1 MLAFVVAAALAPLA
15 PCAPETPP
23 ALALTGVPPVAI
35 PGQSYEASLTG
46 DGAVVESAGSDI
58 GVTDNS
64 GRGWSA
70 HYGYARG
77 VTQAFS
83 VGIARAPF
91 TVSATWTEPVADGT
105 TCTRTVTVPLP
116 IERRILAVVNC
127 RRGALEPRSG
137 LVLRCRGEQLRF
149 TALRW
154 RRWNA
159 DVTVGHGRLG
169 GRDATV
175 TLSAPRACDTLD
187 AFIYT
192 RAKVAVSGGATLRRV
207 PIACPLPST

>member
-1 MLAFVVAAALAPLA
+1 MLPLLIAAALA

-35 PGQSYEASLTG
+35 PGRSYEATLTG
-46 DGAVVESAGSDI
+46 EGEVVESAGSDI
-58 GVTDNS
+58 GVTDSS

-83 VGIARAPF
+83 VGLARAPF
-91 TVSATWTEPVADGT
+91 TVTASWTEPAAGAT

-127 RRGALEPRSG
+127 RSGALEPRAG
-137 LVLRCRGEQLRF
+137 LVLRCRGDRLRL
-149 TALRW
+149 TGLRW
-154 RRWNA
+154 KRWNA
-159 DVTVGHGRLG
+159 DVTVGRGRLA
-169 GRDATV
+169 GRAARV
-175 TLSAPRACDTLD
+175 TLSAPRPCDTLNG
-187 AFIYT
+187 FIYT
-192 RAKVAVSGGATLRRV
+192 RAKVSWGHRTLERV
-207 PIACPLPST
+207 PIACPLPD